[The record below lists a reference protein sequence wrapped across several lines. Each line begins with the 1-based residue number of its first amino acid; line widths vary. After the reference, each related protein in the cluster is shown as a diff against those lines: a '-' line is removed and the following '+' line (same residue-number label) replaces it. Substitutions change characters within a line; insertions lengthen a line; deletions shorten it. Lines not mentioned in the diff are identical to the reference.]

1 MMPNSHHTRL
11 TPADRRERSSRPPAV
26 ILGCVLS
33 RLLALV
39 CAVAATVGASAVV
52 APVALAQE
60 DEVFVD
66 PGSPSGKEYE
76 LPIDR
81 ARQQAGTSTKK
92 GSGSRKAPLF
102 GAGVDRNATGVTGG
116 TRSGANRTDD
126 RRTSDSKRD
135 SDSERRK
142 TRGEADDAEREEAS
156 QEARE
161 TEFDTRALRAQAA
174 AAPDGGIGIGG
185 IVGAGIGVLL
195 VGGLAGLWLRRRA
208 T

>member
-1 MMPNSHHTRL
+1 MPNSHDTRL
-11 TPADRRERSSRPPAV
+11 APADLRARSSRPPAV

-39 CAVAATVGASAVV
+39 CALVAIVVASAVV
-52 APVALAQE
+52 APVALGQE

-92 GSGSRKAPLF
+92 GSGSRRAPLF
-102 GAGVDRNATGVTGG
+102 GEGVDRNATGG
-116 TRSGANRTDD
+116 TRSAKGADD
-126 RRTSDSKRD
+126 RRTKDSKR
-135 SDSERRK
+135 DSERRK
-142 TRGEADDAEREEAS
+142 TRGEADDAQSEEGA

-185 IVGAGIGVLL
+185 IAGVGLAVLL
-195 VGGLAGLWLRRRA
+195 VGALAGLWLRRRA

>member
-1 MMPNSHHTRL
+1 MPNSHDTRL
-11 TPADRRERSSRPPAV
+11 APADLRQRSSRPPAV

-39 CAVAATVGASAVV
+39 CALVAIVVASAVV

-92 GSGSRKAPLF
+92 GSGSRRAPLF
-102 GAGVDRNATGVTGG
+102 GEGVERNATGGTGG
-116 TRSGANRTDD
+116 TRSAKGADD
-126 RRTSDSKRD
+126 RRTKDSKR
-135 SDSERRK
+135 DSERRK
-142 TRGEADDAEREEAS
+142 TRGEADDAQSEEGS
-156 QEARE
+156 QEARD

-185 IVGAGIGVLL
+185 IAGVGIAVLL